1 MSIVKLIDDLQIEEA
16 KVKLKVCDAIYK
28 KLLAGTEVQSVEGLG
43 LRHTVYENPISYLKA
58 ELGIVECHTR
68 KGYWCRITEMCLTDL
83 RILAK
88 FFNL

>member
-1 MSIVKLIDDLQIEEA
+1 MNLVRAIDELQIEEA

-43 LRHTVYENPISYLKA
+43 LRHTIYDKPISYLKP
-58 ELGIVECHTR
+58 ELGIVQAHNS
-68 KGYWCRITEMCLTDL
+68 KGYWCRLTEFCLTDL
-83 RILAK
+83 SILAK